1 MQDTNVKTKKSLD
14 YYIEH
19 LIKIACYI
27 SFPLILL
34 FFLTI
39 IMSLTTTGSLNTNVN
54 NADSF
59 ISVFLT
65 FSLPMVVALAIIP
78 LVIKVAI
85 EKYSL
90 KQLGLAAP
98 SKQSIV
104 ACFVMSVA
112 SIALATVLSDV
123 EGLNVSAWTVLVH
136 FFFVAVAEEIILRS
150 IILDE
155 LKYFTANK
163 LLLCLINGMIFAFI
177 YHSSEDLASNL
188 LVRVPLGFALC
199 MVRVK
204 SNSVY
209 PAVALHWLYNMFI
222 STI

>member
-1 MQDTNVKTKKSLD
+1 MQDTKVKTKKPLD
-14 YYIEH
+14 FYIEH

-39 IMSLTTTGSLNTNVN
+39 VMSLTTTGSLNTNVN

-85 EKYSL
+85 GKCSL

-98 SKQSIV
+98 SKQSIA
-104 ACFVMSVA
+104 ACLVMSVA

-123 EGLNVSAWTVLVH
+123 EGLNVSAWTVLIH
-136 FFFVAVAEEIILRS
+136 FFFVAIAEEVILRS
-150 IILDE
+150 IIMDE
-155 LKYFTANK
+155 LQHFTANR
-163 LLLCLINGMIFAFI
+163 LLLCLINGAIFAFI
-177 YHSSEDLASNL
+177 YHSSEDVASNL
-188 LVRVPLGFALC
+188 FVRVPLGFALSI
-199 MVRVK
+199 VRMK

-209 PAVALHWLYNMFI
+209 PAVTLHWLYNMFI